1 MLRKALKSLPKTLDD
16 TYVRILCTIKA
27 EYYSHAFKILQ
38 WLVFSVRPL
47 SIQEAAEILAI
58 DEEAERGFDPEYRL
72 EDPRDILTIC
82 SSLVTIA
89 IAKNDHNEDYEELR
103 LAHYSV
109 KEYLISDRVSHGP
122 ASKYD
127 IAIEP
132 DKSIAQICLLY
143 LLYFSEPSLSTYDM
157 HERFP
162 LLGYAVENW
171 TLHARKAES
180 YTKEVAQLSMEL
192 LQSEKHAFINWLS
205 LHPHRYP
212 PGGFVEAPLINA
224 ALEGLYQSTK
234 ILVDTGADVNAV
246 EGNHDTAL
254 VVASSRGHYA
264 IVELLIDAGAD
275 VNVMGAYH
283 STALLVASFHGHY
296 TIVELLIGAGADV
309 NAGEAE
315 RPALVAASSR
325 GHTAI
330 VQLLINAGADVNA
343 GEADRS
349 ALVEASLYGHTAIV
363 QLLIDAGADVNA
375 GEADRSALVAASS
388 YGHTAIVQLL
398 IDAGADVNTGGADRA
413 TLVEASRRGHDQVD
427 EGAIYAGTDTALIKA
442 TLNGHDPIVERLL
455 KAGARIDTI
464 GVRGP
469 ALRMAAIKGHGRVVE
484 QLLKAGA
491 QVNMKTTYGSAIK
504 VAAEEGHLGILE
516 QLLEAG
522 ADVNADEA
530 TSLNALTAT
539 TLEAAV
545 MNGQFQIV
553 ERLLEAGA
561 EVNRNMETY
570 SRTRRYQY
578 YIQRL
583 LEAGAEGSPAE
594 PPSDVVYSD
603 ALHMAAK
610 VKAYDVVLLLL
621 KRGAKVDKRLW
632 HDDPRSKLPRS
643 TPERVVERLTSL
655 GQDDDDDDEEDE
667 WDEREEED
675 EDDEDDEYN
684 ADEKEEED

>member
-27 EYYSHAFKILQ
+27 EYYSYAFKILQ

-89 IAKNDHNEDYEELR
+89 IAKKDHNEDYEELR

-143 LLYFSEPSLSTYDM
+143 LLYFSEPSLSTYEM
-157 HERFP
+157 HENFP
-162 LLGYAVENW
+162 LLSYAVENW
-171 TLHARKAES
+171 TLHARAAES

-212 PGGFVEAPLINA
+212 PYVFVEAPLYNA
-224 ALEGLYQSTK
+224 AMEGLYQSTK

-246 EGNHDTAL
+246 EGDNDTAL
-254 VVASSRGHYA
+254 LVASSRGHYA
-264 IVELLIDAGAD
+264 IVELLI
-275 VNVMGAYH
+275 
-283 STALLVASFHGHY
+283 
-296 TIVELLIGAGADV
+296 GAGADV
-309 NAGEAE
+309 NAGGAD

-330 VQLLINAGADVNA
+330 VQLLIDAGVDVNA
-343 GEADRS
+343 GGADRS
-349 ALVEASLYGHTAIV
+349 ALVEASYYGHTAIF

-375 GEADRSALVAASS
+375 G
-388 YGHTAIVQLL
+388 
-398 IDAGADVNTGGADRA
+398 GADRA
-413 TLVEASRRGHDQVD
+413 TLVKASKREHDQVD
-427 EGAIYAGTDTALIKA
+427 GGAIYAGTDTALIKA
-442 TLNGHDPIVERLL
+442 TLNGHDSIVERPL
-455 KAGARIDTI
+455 KAGAPIDTI
-464 GVRGP
+464 GARGP
-469 ALRMAAIKGHGRVVE
+469 ALRMAAIKGHGHVVE

-530 TSLNALTAT
+530 TSLNALPST

-561 EVNRNMETY
+561 EVNRNTETY
-570 SRTRRYQY
+570 SRTWEYQH
-578 YIQRL
+578 YIKRL
-583 LEAGAEGSPAE
+583 LEAGAEGSSPAE
-594 PPSDVVYSD
+594 PSSD
-603 ALHMAAK
+603 ALHMATVGK
-610 VKAYDVVLLLL
+610 EYDLVLLLL
-621 KRGAKVDKRLW
+621 KAGARVDKSSLRDHARYAELPPTTPGLTVQRLLGM
-632 HDDPRSKLPRS
+632 DLLEKYAINRRRRKLKSWKKPK
-643 TPERVVERLTSL
+643 
-655 GQDDDDDDEEDE
+655 G
-667 WDEREEED
+667 
-675 EDDEDDEYN
+675 
-684 ADEKEEED
+684 A

>member
-27 EYYSHAFKILQ
+27 EYCSYAFKILQ

-58 DEEAERGFDPEYRL
+58 DEEAERGFNPEYRL

-127 IAIEP
+127 IAVEP

-157 HERFP
+157 PKKFP
-162 LLGYAVENW
+162 LLDYAVNNW
-171 TLHARKAES
+171 TMHARKAES
-180 YTKEVAQLSMEL
+180 YTKDVTQLSMEL

-205 LHPHRYP
+205 LHPHRCP
-212 PGGFVEAPLINA
+212 PYVFVKAPLCNA
-224 ALEGLYQSTK
+224 AMEGLYQSTK
-234 ILVDTGADVNAV
+234 
-246 EGNHDTAL
+246 
-254 VVASSRGHYA
+254 
-264 IVELLIDAGAD
+264 LLID
-275 VNVMGAYH
+275 
-283 STALLVASFHGHY
+283 T
-296 TIVELLIGAGADV
+296 
-309 NAGEAE
+309 
-315 RPALVAASSR
+315 
-325 GHTAI
+325 
-330 VQLLINAGADVNA
+330 GADVNA
-343 GEADRS
+343 GEADRPALVQAS
-349 ALVEASLYGHTAIV
+349 LCGHTAIVQLLIDAGANVNAGEADRPALVEASSRGHTAIV

-375 GEADRSALVAASS
+375 G
-388 YGHTAIVQLL
+388 
-398 IDAGADVNTGGADRA
+398 GADRA
-413 TLVEASRRGHDQVD
+413 TLVKASKRGHDQVD
-427 EGAIYAGTDTALIKA
+427 GGAIYPGTDTALIKA
-442 TLNGHDPIVERLL
+442 TLNGHDSMVERPL
-455 KAGARIDTI
+455 KAGARIDNI

-504 VAAEEGHLGILE
+504 AAAEEGHLGILE

-530 TSLNALTAT
+530 TSLNALPAT

-561 EVNRNMETY
+561 EVNRNTETY
-570 SRTRRYQY
+570 SRTWEYQH
-578 YIQRL
+578 YIKRL
-583 LEAGAEGSPAE
+583 LQAGAEGSSPAE
-594 PPSDVVYSD
+594 PSSD
-603 ALHMAAK
+603 ALHMATVGK
-610 VKAYDVVLLLL
+610 EYDLVLLLL
-621 KRGAKVDKRLW
+621 KAGARVDKSSLRDHARYAELPPTTPGLTVQRLLGM
-632 HDDPRSKLPRS
+632 DLLEKYAINRRRRKLKSWKKPK
-643 TPERVVERLTSL
+643 
-655 GQDDDDDDEEDE
+655 G
-667 WDEREEED
+667 
-675 EDDEDDEYN
+675 
-684 ADEKEEED
+684 A

>member
-27 EYYSHAFKILQ
+27 EYCSYAFKILQ

-109 KEYLISDRVSHGP
+109 KEYLISDQVSHGP

-127 IAIEP
+127 IAVEP

-157 HERFP
+157 HAKFP

-171 TLHARKAES
+171 TLHARAAER
-180 YTKEVAQLSMEL
+180 YTKEVALLSMEL

-205 LHPHRYP
+205 LHPHRHP
-212 PGGFVEAPLINA
+212 PYVFVEAPLYNA
-224 ALEGLYQSTK
+224 AMEGLYQSTK
-234 ILVDTGADVNAV
+234 ILVDTGADVNA
-246 EGNHDTAL
+246 GGADRAAL
-254 VVASSRGHYA
+254 V
-264 IVELLIDAGAD
+264 E
-275 VNVMGAYH
+275 
-283 STALLVASFHGHY
+283 
-296 TIVELLIGAGADV
+296 
-309 NAGEAE
+309 
-315 RPALVAASSR
+315 ASSR

-330 VQLLINAGADVNA
+330 VQLLIDAGADVNA
-343 GEADRS
+343 GEAVHA

-363 QLLIDAGADVNA
+363 QLLIDAGADVNVMGVYHGTALLAASLLGHYAIVELLIDA
-375 GEADRSALVAASS
+375 GADVNAGGADRSALVEASS

-530 TSLNALTAT
+530 TSLNALPAT

-561 EVNRNMETY
+561 EVNRNTETY
-570 SRTRRYQY
+570 SRTRQYQY

-594 PPSDVVYSD
+594 PSSDVVYSD

-621 KRGAKVDKRLW
+621 KWGAKVDKRSW

-643 TPERVVERLTSL
+643 TPERVVERLISL

-667 WDEREEED
+667 WDEGGG
-675 EDDEDDEYN
+675 
-684 ADEKEEED
+684 

>member
-27 EYYSHAFKILQ
+27 EYCSYAFKILQ

-109 KEYLISDRVSHGP
+109 KEYLISDQVSHGP

-127 IAIEP
+127 IAVEP

-157 HERFP
+157 HAKFP

-171 TLHARKAES
+171 TLHARAAER
-180 YTKEVAQLSMEL
+180 YTKEVALLSMEL

-205 LHPHRYP
+205 LHPHRHP
-212 PGGFVEAPLINA
+212 PYVFVEAPLYNA
-224 ALEGLYQSTK
+224 AMEGLYQSTK
-234 ILVDTGADVNAV
+234 ILVDTGADVNA
-246 EGNHDTAL
+246 GGADRAAL
-254 VVASSRGHYA
+254 V
-264 IVELLIDAGAD
+264 E
-275 VNVMGAYH
+275 
-283 STALLVASFHGHY
+283 
-296 TIVELLIGAGADV
+296 
-309 NAGEAE
+309 
-315 RPALVAASSR
+315 ASSR

-330 VQLLINAGADVNA
+330 VQLLIDVGVDVNA
-343 GEADRS
+343 GGADRS
-349 ALVEASLYGHTAIV
+349 ALLKASVYGHTAIV
-363 QLLIDAGADVNA
+363 QLLIDAGVDVNA
-375 GEADRSALVAASS
+375 GEADRAALVAASS
-388 YGHTAIVQLL
+388 CGHTAIVQLL

-530 TSLNALTAT
+530 TSLNALPAT

-561 EVNRNMETY
+561 EVNRNTETY
-570 SRTRRYQY
+570 SRTRQYQY

-594 PPSDVVYSD
+594 PSSDVVYSD

-621 KRGAKVDKRLW
+621 KWGAKVDKRSW

-643 TPERVVERLTSL
+643 TPERVVERLISL

-667 WDEREEED
+667 WED
-675 EDDEDDEYN
+675 DDEDDEYN
-684 ADEKEEED
+684 ADEKEED

>member
-309 NAGEAE
+309 NAGEAD
-315 RPALVAASSR
+315 RSALVEASFY

-343 GEADRS
+343 GEADRP
-349 ALVEASLYGHTAIV
+349 
-363 QLLIDAGADVNA
+363 
-375 GEADRSALVAASS
+375 ALVAASS
-388 YGHTAIVQLL
+388 RGHTAIVQLL

-684 ADEKEEED
+684 ADEKEED

>member
-27 EYYSHAFKILQ
+27 EYCSYAFKILQ

-109 KEYLISDRVSHGP
+109 KEYLISDQVSHGP

-127 IAIEP
+127 IAVEP

-157 HERFP
+157 HAKFP

-171 TLHARKAES
+171 TLHARAAER
-180 YTKEVAQLSMEL
+180 YTKEVALLSMEL

-205 LHPHRYP
+205 LHPHRHP
-212 PGGFVEAPLINA
+212 PYVFVEAPLYNA
-224 ALEGLYQSTK
+224 AMEGLYQSTK
-234 ILVDTGADVNAV
+234 ILVDTGADVNA
-246 EGNHDTAL
+246 GGADRAAL
-254 VVASSRGHYA
+254 V
-264 IVELLIDAGAD
+264 E
-275 VNVMGAYH
+275 
-283 STALLVASFHGHY
+283 
-296 TIVELLIGAGADV
+296 
-309 NAGEAE
+309 
-315 RPALVAASSR
+315 ASSR

-330 VQLLINAGADVNA
+330 VQLLIDAGVDVNA
-343 GEADRS
+343 GEADR
-349 ALVEASLYGHTAIV
+349 A
-363 QLLIDAGADVNA
+363 
-375 GEADRSALVAASS
+375 ALVAASS
-388 YGHTAIVQLL
+388 CGHTAIVQLL

-530 TSLNALTAT
+530 TSLNALPAT

-561 EVNRNMETY
+561 EVNRNTETY
-570 SRTRRYQY
+570 SRTRQYQY

-594 PPSDVVYSD
+594 PSSDVVYSD

-621 KRGAKVDKRLW
+621 KWGAKVDKRSW

-643 TPERVVERLTSL
+643 TPERVVERLISL

-667 WDEREEED
+667 WDEGGG
-675 EDDEDDEYN
+675 
-684 ADEKEEED
+684 

>member
-27 EYYSHAFKILQ
+27 EYCSYAFKILQ

-109 KEYLISDRVSHGP
+109 KEYLISDQVSHGP

-127 IAIEP
+127 IAVEP

-157 HERFP
+157 HAKFP

-171 TLHARKAES
+171 TLHARAAER
-180 YTKEVAQLSMEL
+180 YTKEVALLSMEL

-205 LHPHRYP
+205 LHPHRHP
-212 PGGFVEAPLINA
+212 PYVFVEAPLYNA
-224 ALEGLYQSTK
+224 AMEGLYQSTK
-234 ILVDTGADVNAV
+234 ILVDTGADVNA
-246 EGNHDTAL
+246 GGADRAAL
-254 VVASSRGHYA
+254 V
-264 IVELLIDAGAD
+264 E
-275 VNVMGAYH
+275 
-283 STALLVASFHGHY
+283 
-296 TIVELLIGAGADV
+296 
-309 NAGEAE
+309 
-315 RPALVAASSR
+315 ASSR

-330 VQLLINAGADVNA
+330 VQLLIDAGAEVNA
-343 GEADRS
+343 GEAVHA

-363 QLLIDAGADVNA
+363 QLLIDAGADVNVMGVYHGTALLAASLLGHYAIVELLIDAGADVNAGGADRSALLKASVYGHTAIVQLLIDAGVDVNA
-375 GEADRSALVAASS
+375 GEADRAALVAASS
-388 YGHTAIVQLL
+388 CGHTAIVQLL

-530 TSLNALTAT
+530 TSLNALPAT

-561 EVNRNMETY
+561 EVNRNTETY
-570 SRTRRYQY
+570 SRTRQYQY

-594 PPSDVVYSD
+594 PSSDVVYSD

-621 KRGAKVDKRLW
+621 KWGAKVDKRSW

-643 TPERVVERLTSL
+643 TPERVVERLISL

-667 WDEREEED
+667 WED
-675 EDDEDDEYN
+675 DDEDDEYN
-684 ADEKEEED
+684 ADEKEED

>member
-27 EYYSHAFKILQ
+27 EYCSYAFKILQ

-109 KEYLISDRVSHGP
+109 KEYLISDQVSHGP

-127 IAIEP
+127 IAVEP

-157 HERFP
+157 HAKFP

-171 TLHARKAES
+171 TLHARAAER
-180 YTKEVAQLSMEL
+180 YTKEVALLSMEL

-205 LHPHRYP
+205 LHPHRHP
-212 PGGFVEAPLINA
+212 PYVFVEAPLYNA
-224 ALEGLYQSTK
+224 AMEGLYQSTK
-234 ILVDTGADVNAV
+234 ILVDTGADVNA
-246 EGNHDTAL
+246 GGADRAAL
-254 VVASSRGHYA
+254 V
-264 IVELLIDAGAD
+264 E
-275 VNVMGAYH
+275 
-283 STALLVASFHGHY
+283 
-296 TIVELLIGAGADV
+296 
-309 NAGEAE
+309 
-315 RPALVAASSR
+315 ASSR

-330 VQLLINAGADVNA
+330 VQLLIDAGVDVNA
-343 GEADRS
+343 GEADR
-349 ALVEASLYGHTAIV
+349 A
-363 QLLIDAGADVNA
+363 
-375 GEADRSALVAASS
+375 ALVAASS
-388 YGHTAIVQLL
+388 CGHTAIVQLL

-530 TSLNALTAT
+530 TSLNALPAT

-561 EVNRNMETY
+561 EVNRNTETY
-570 SRTRRYQY
+570 SRTRQYQY

-594 PPSDVVYSD
+594 PSSDVVYSD

-621 KRGAKVDKRLW
+621 KWGAKVDKRSW

-643 TPERVVERLTSL
+643 TPERVVERLISL

-667 WDEREEED
+667 WED
-675 EDDEDDEYN
+675 DDEDDEYN
-684 ADEKEEED
+684 ADEKEED